1 MMKILLVDAHNDI
14 QQKWVNPLRNQG
26 WGVVLARGIEDASR
40 MMLLHGEGVEA
51 FIVNESFVGFAEAQ
65 NKPFVVLT
73 ERWSDRDVMAHQNS
87 AKPALGYLPR
97 SGAIDAVMGLVAKGA
112 SPVRAVPPL
121 KATGTD
127 GGTSVTRV
135 GTRSGIRLQEASR
148 LLSIPGG
155 QGSGASSVSLSAPK
169 IKLRTRVKAEE
180 PESPAAGP
188 ELSLVQESAL
198 NVEAEA
204 SQVVSPDAV
213 VSSDASA
220 LMHPVEE
227 PVVNLEFEE
236 GADSPRT
243 LEALE
248 ISEGL
253 PEIKNE
259 LPEVTVD
266 ESLSV
271 GDLSPDEPILD
282 FEQAPELRSVPS
294 FSAVEMTP
302 DLEAMKTYLSMR
314 EQDVAVLTG
323 QVRSS
328 KERIAQLE
336 AMLKTEKAR
345 NTDLEEMLAKSEQVI
360 KNYDLEKRVEMEVI
374 QKQVDDLDQ
383 QLRDKTDK
391 ARVIETRLRLM
402 SEEVNKVKDRV
413 RVDIRRIRVR
423 EKELE
428 GQLEILKKDS
438 GALLQA
444 RDEKILELKRRND
457 LLEFN
462 MELVQE
468 QYEKERRL
476 TDELKGKL
484 KEAAQVMKQA
494 NGFLEQ

>member
-1 MMKILLVDAHNDI
+1 MKILLVDAHNDI

-112 SPVRAVPPL
+112 SPIRAVPPL

-127 GGTSVTRV
+127 GGTSVTRG

-155 QGSGASSVSLSAPK
+155 QGSGASSVNLSAPK

-213 VSSDASA
+213 VLPDAVVDSVDASA
-220 LMHPVEE
+220 
-227 PVVNLEFEE
+227 VNLEFEE
-236 GADSPRT
+236 GAESPRT

-259 LPEVTVD
+259 LPEVSVD

-271 GDLSPDEPILD
+271 GDLSPNEPILD